1 MEHTITIGLTY
12 TGTEEKHHNYVNW
25 LTGQDHVEVVRLSAA
40 DNNLEMVAKMD
51 AIVLSGGV
59 DTHPKYY
66 GSTTT
71 DYANA
76 PLHFQEDRDE
86 FEIAVF
92 KKSQELRLPVLA
104 ICRGMQLVNCILG
117 GNLVQDIG
125 LEANELHRSATSDEK
140 HEVIVLPDTL
150 LQEITHSSRDM
161 ANSAHHQCVN
171 ELGAGLIA
179 NAVSEDGITE
189 GYEWADRSG
198 KPFLLGVQWH
208 PERMYKLDI
217 AASTLSA
224 NIREYF
230 IGEVRKNMASKK
242 QRQL

>member
-12 TGTEEKHHNYVNW
+12 TGTEEKHFNYVNW

-40 DNNLEMVAKMD
+40 DKNLEAVTAMD

-66 GSTTT
+66 GSKTT

-92 KKSQELRLPVLA
+92 KKSQELQLPVLA

-117 GNLVQDIG
+117 GNLLQDIG
-125 LEANELHRSATSDEK
+125 LQANELHRSDTSDEK
-140 HEVIVLPDTL
+140 HEVIILPNTL

-171 ELGAGLIA
+171 KLGAGLMT
-179 NAVSEDGITE
+179 NAMSEDGITE

-217 AASTLSA
+217 AGSTLSA

-230 IGEVRKNMASKK
+230 IGEVRKNMLSK
-242 QRQL
+242 